1 MFIKKAKAA
10 LADKAWSVA
19 HRAGVS
25 PRSVRKSKLS
35 EEQWGQLQRMRVDNH
50 AAPAPYNPG
59 PIWDDLARRFER
71 WFTFD
76 GIEAVEDHVL
86 NAFFS
91 SPLPNNPKLLRYACW
106 MLYIDVK
113 RRDQLQLLDLI
124 SATADPNGA
133 LAFEFEGRLVSW
145 DLLISLDTLYT
156 IAETD
161 KRIFTDAVIVGE
173 LGAGWGRIGHVLRLA
188 NPKATY
194 VVFDLPEVLMVSQTH
209 LPKRLP
215 ASKVLTY
222 DESRLINLD
231 RDELLKHDIVF
242 LGAQDLPRIA
252 DGDLDFVINV
262 ASFQEMS
269 RDQVSAYFDIIDR
282 KTSGH
287 LYTQQLWSS
296 GTHAYELGE
305 IGGWDD
311 YPWPAHW
318 ICENK
323 RSAVWSDL
331 YFEVVFKTHA
341 GAVPSRE
348 I

>member
-1 MFIKKAKAA
+1 M
-10 LADKAWSVA
+10 
-19 HRAGVS
+19 
-25 PRSVRKSKLS
+25 
-35 EEQWGQLQRMRVDNH
+35 
-50 AAPAPYNPG
+50 
-59 PIWDDLARRFER
+59 
-71 WFTFD
+71 
-76 GIEAVEDHVL
+76 
-86 NAFFS
+86 
-91 SPLPNNPKLLRYACW
+91 
-106 MLYIDVK
+106 
-113 RRDQLQLLDLI
+113 
-124 SATADPNGA
+124 
-133 LAFEFEGRLVSW
+133 
-145 DLLISLDTLYT
+145 
-156 IAETD
+156 
-161 KRIFTDAVIVGE
+161 
-173 LGAGWGRIGHVLRLA
+173 
-188 NPKATY
+188 
-194 VVFDLPEVLMVSQTH
+194 
-209 LPKRLP
+209 
-215 ASKVLTY
+215 
-222 DESRLINLD
+222 
-231 RDELLKHDIVF
+231 F

-296 GTHAYELGE
+296 GTHAYKLGE